1 MSSLVKAREERVRRS
16 RSEGSYLG
24 YIGFFFVLSDISK
37 ITSKSAPTIPKLH
50 RRWNVFPPLASDGL
64 ILVIWRSSEAHS
76 DNFVVIHTHPSRRFY
91 LAVKF
96 LGLRRNGSSSQIIN
110 QAQDFSEQF
119 PRHRDLGQLERDVPP
134 VTDDLGTD
142 LHQLFPQRAQRP
154 FNVGYWL

>member
-1 MSSLVKAREERVRRS
+1 MD
-16 RSEGSYLG
+16 
-24 YIGFFFVLSDISK
+24 YIGFFFVLSDISQ

-50 RRWNVFPPLASDGL
+50 RRWNVFPLLASDGL

-119 PRHRDLGQLERDVPP
+119 PRHRYLGQLERDVPP

-154 FNVGYWL
+154 FNVG